1 MLPSPRF
8 SNPHFLLQSTK
19 VITRAELDAEDEEH
33 LKDLL
38 KEDSKTIEQL
48 HRLLGNS
55 LRKWDVSDMRRNK
68 RRKIEGNDLEEE
80 PVRMYSLFFTVID
93 FDEVQLMHS
102 VSADIF
108 YASSVASIFVPSTT
122 TASYVRNS
130 ICAFV

>member
-68 RRKIEGNDLEEE
+68 RREIEGNDLEEE
-80 PVRMYSLFFTVID
+80 PVRMYSLFF
-93 FDEVQLMHS
+93 
-102 VSADIF
+102 
-108 YASSVASIFVPSTT
+108 
-122 TASYVRNS
+122 N
-130 ICAFV
+130 